1 MGTTAIY
8 VRVSTRDQDLEQQE
22 QNLWGYATDSLSIDP
37 ADIVVLRDK
46 STGTDTDRGG
56 YRDLMQL
63 VRDDEADRVIVR
75 EITRIGR
82 NFRDIHETVHEIV
95 EDHNAGLSVTNDNL
109 EIEPGGDLSM
119 RDKMFLSMLAW
130 GAELEA
136 KKIRENTIEGLRAA
150 EAEGKWVGHP
160 PYGFTTDD
168 DGYLQPNDNF
178 ANAVEAIYAVDEL
191 GWSDRKAARHTGVP
205 RRTVPNVVER
215 KDLYLSEERADEDVE
230 LEAT

>member
-22 QNLWGYATDSLSIDP
+22 QNLWAYATDSLSIDP
-37 ADIVVLRDK
+37 ADIVVLRDT

-95 EDHNAGLSVTNDNL
+95 EDHDAGLSVTNDNL

-205 RRTVPNVVER
+205 RRTVPNVLNR
-215 KDLYLSEERADEDVE
+215 KDLYLSEERADEDPE
-230 LEAT
+230 LEAA

>member
-22 QNLWGYATDSLSIDP
+22 QNLWEYATDSLSIDP

-95 EDHNAGLSVTNDNL
+95 EDHNAGLGVTNDNL

-205 RRTVPNVVER
+205 RRTVPNVLER

-230 LEAT
+230 LEAA

>member
-22 QNLWGYATDSLSIDP
+22 QNLWAYATDSLSIDP
-37 ADIVVLRDK
+37 ADIVVLRDT

-95 EDHNAGLSVTNDNL
+95 EDHDAGLSVTNDNL

-205 RRTVPNVVER
+205 RRTVPNVLNR
-215 KDLYLSEERADEDVE
+215 KELYLSEERADEDPE
-230 LEAT
+230 LEAA

>member
-22 QNLWGYATDSLSIDP
+22 QNLWEYATDSLSIDS

-205 RRTVPNVVER
+205 RRTVPNVLER

>member
-22 QNLWGYATDSLSIDP
+22 QNLWAYATDSLSIDP
-37 ADIVVLRDK
+37 ADILVLRDK

-56 YRDLMQL
+56 YRELMQL

-95 EDHNAGLSVTNDNL
+95 EDHNAGLSVTNDDL

-205 RRTVPNVVER
+205 RRTVPNVLER